1 MQRVRMHMHERVLLC
16 STTRRTRKIA
26 NAEANNPNLMMLENA
41 NFSSSSCYLLRITR
55 DTISI
60 ISRGALLGV
69 RVESYYPPC
78 PFRSRNVKREEFFPQ
93 SKFIKL
99 AIISYPRTNYD
110 RSDPRTDYRN
120 VCPFRKQQQQQQRG
134 RLPFLWIFLLSLLSS
149 LPSSLSLSLQP
160 LSTSPPSFPLERSS
174 KDLGRPRG
182 ELSLIHI

>member
-1 MQRVRMHMHERVLLC
+1 M
-16 STTRRTRKIA
+16 
-26 NAEANNPNLMMLENA
+26 
-41 NFSSSSCYLLRITR
+41 
-55 DTISI
+55 
-60 ISRGALLGV
+60 
-69 RVESYYPPC
+69 ESYYPPC

-149 LPSSLSLSLQP
+149 LLPSLSLFNLFLP
-160 LSTSPPSFPLERSS
+160 LLLPSRWKGPRRISEGLVESRKLCWLAHTKS
-174 KDLGRPRG
+174 KEASQVIARPTGR
-182 ELSLIHI
+182 

>member
-1 MQRVRMHMHERVLLC
+1 M
-16 STTRRTRKIA
+16 
-26 NAEANNPNLMMLENA
+26 
-41 NFSSSSCYLLRITR
+41 
-55 DTISI
+55 
-60 ISRGALLGV
+60 
-69 RVESYYPPC
+69 ESYYPPC

-149 LPSSLSLSLQP
+149 LPPSLSLS
-160 LSTSPPSFPLERSS
+160 STSFYLSSFLPVGKVLEGSRKASWRVGNCAGWHTRSR
-174 KDLGRPRG
+174 KRLRR
-182 ELSLIHI
+182 